1 MTQHDY
7 FIFTL
12 ETKQRRIREAIK
24 EYRKIWLSDTTDSAP
39 VKAKEHRGNDLK
51 AKLLAQK

>member
-24 EYRKIWLSDTTDSAP
+24 AYKMQYLVNEGIESGTSSRSVSTI
-39 VKAKEHRGNDLK
+39 K
-51 AKLLAQK
+51 AKLLSKK